1 MPKHHDDAP
10 TQAADVFWDE
20 LYSERDR
27 IWSGNVN
34 QAMADVVAD
43 LPIRP
48 EDADGPLRA
57 LDLGCGEGGDAIW
70 LARAGWDTVGID
82 ISAVAVERARQAAE
96 SHGLEQQ
103 VGFRTADLTTWDE
116 AQWASLGDFNLIT
129 ASFLLSP
136 VEFAREDVLRRAAE
150 RLHPDGHLVVVTHGS
165 APPWSQHQDDDEAS
179 EVPDGDDEPGHGHH
193 SHAHDEPLA
202 TVESEL
208 AALDVDPQRW
218 ETLLA
223 EVRLRDAVGPN
234 GERATLD
241 DVVVVLRRR

>member
-1 MPKHHDDAP
+1 MPHHHHDAP
-10 TQAADVFWDE
+10 AQPADVFWDE

-34 QAMADVVAD
+34 RAMADVVAD
-43 LPIRP
+43 LPVSSLG
-48 EDADGPLRA
+48 ADVPLRA

-70 LARAGWDTVGID
+70 LAAAGWDTVGID
-82 ISAVAVERARQAAE
+82 ISAVAVERAREAAE
-96 SHGLEQQ
+96 ARELGQQ
-103 VGFRTADLTTWDE
+103 VDFRTADLTTWDD
-116 AQWASLGDFNLIT
+116 ARWATLGGFDLIT

-136 VEFAREDVLRRAAE
+136 VEFAREHVLRRAAE
-150 RLHPDGHLVVVTHGS
+150 RLRPGGHLVVVTHGS
-165 APPWSQHQDDDEAS
+165 APPWSQHYDHDETDEA
-179 EVPDGDDEPGHGHH
+179 PDGDDGPSHDHH

-208 AALDVDPQRW
+208 AALDADPQRW

-223 EVRLRDAVGPN
+223 EVRLRDAVGPD